1 MLSCSSEIDT
11 NINDDNHNKLDF
23 IVLIYQRNKKK
34 NSIIIIITIWL
45 KNSFILIQL

>member
-11 NINDDNHNKLDF
+11 NTNDDNHNKLDF

-34 NSIIIIITIWL
+34 NL
-45 KNSFILIQL
+45 L

>member
-23 IVLIYQRNKKK
+23 IILIYQRNKKK
-34 NSIIIIITIWL
+34 
-45 KNSFILIQL
+45 ILL